1 MSDTLTAVALP
12 ANGSFVATAG
22 SLPGIYIVN
31 GINVAHAI
39 TVDPSDLGLLP
50 NSVNVDSVLS
60 PDGTKLVYL
69 MSDGAL
75 GSPILKL
82 ADLATLKATAIF
94 QTSGIERYSHPVW
107 SPDGTQ
113 LAVIKSTPTS
123 DPYGQPVSE
132 IWLVPLDGS
141 MPTKIYGDDAESIT
155 GFSSDGKKL
164 YISSK
169 GYGVGAAPTY
179 AEITLEGVKEHE
191 FLLSDVIDGVN
202 HNAYN
207 LILCK
212 VDDKDALIYSLSPS
226 PYLQSN
232 HATPIRAVD
241 ANSGAEIYTINVEFA
256 VTDINASPDN
266 GLLAFSSRTFDEQG
280 QVAGSTVWTV
290 KTDGSEQSKM
300 ILPAQADVDY
310 FDVVC
315 WANDNSGVFAHVGSG
330 VEFIGCDG
338 TRRSVIDWN
347 SSLQTTLNAPADSTI
362 SSSGGVSAFSAGGN
376 VDVLLNVPYI
386 NQVHDTAPNFD
397 GNWACGPTSSTML
410 LAAYGLLEQ
419 RNDNY
424 EWGLS
429 PYGWYISNAYTN
441 RRGVSINRT
450 QPDPKGHWVA
460 GAYGTCTN
468 GGDAYG
474 GLAADFVSKHG
485 LGARSVS
492 PTQDLV
498 KQQLRNGKPVVLGTT
513 VHGFGHVVLVK
524 GLTNDG
530 RFICN
535 DPYWRK
541 KGGSDDIYAW
551 WEFGFCPW
559 MMLVD
564 SPLPQQP
571 AQSQPQPPVAQPQP
585 PIAQP
590 QPQQP
595 SIQDGVPVIVGD
607 GTNAEQKARFV
618 AAFKRNGGI
627 SALGTGQNSPA
638 QVAPPDNPRWVQEFN
653 GGAFGQSIITLDDR
667 NDQPNASPIP
677 ALQPAFVIEGQF
689 LSKYRDAYNGS
700 SGPLGSVMSDEF
712 TNLDGLRQVNFEVG
726 YLVWDTSKPQPN
738 DAYAWSDQFNG
749 WKAEYFNNPGLAGS
763 PSCIRDEPD
772 LNYDFGT
779 GGPEGGKLGI
789 FPTNFSARWTK
800 TNSFDSGNYR
810 FSATIDDGFRLFL
823 NGVAASGDN
832 PNEYWRPNSVQT
844 YTFDFSLAGPI
855 TIVLEYFNAGGGGVA
870 KLSWDKIG

>member
-1 MSDTLTAVALP
+1 MSDTLTSVALP
-12 ANGSFVATAG
+12 ASGSFVATTG
-22 SLPGIYIVN
+22 GLPGIYIVN
-31 GINVAHAI
+31 GINVFHAI

-50 NSVNVDSVLS
+50 TSVNVDSVLS
-60 PDGTKLVYL
+60 PDGAKLVYL

-82 ADLATLKATAIF
+82 ADLASLKATAIF
-94 QTSGIERYSHPVW
+94 QTFGSERYSYPVW
-107 SPDGTQ
+107 SPDGAQ
-113 LAVIKSTPTS
+113 LAVIKSTPTA

-132 IWLVPLDGS
+132 IWLIPLDGS
-141 MPTKIYGDDAESIT
+141 QPTKIYGDDAESIT

-164 YISSK
+164 YISSR
-169 GYGVGAAPTY
+169 GYGVGAAATY
-179 AEITLEGVKEHE
+179 AEITLEGFKEHE
-191 FLLSDVIDGVN
+191 FLLSDVLDGVN

-212 VDDKDALIYSLSPS
+212 IGDKDALIYSLSPS

-241 ANSGAEIYTINVEFA
+241 ANSGAEIYTVNLEFA

-266 GLLAFSSRTFDEQG
+266 SLLAFSSRTFDAQG

-290 KTDGSEQSKM
+290 KTDGSEQPTM
-300 ILPAQADVDY
+300 ILSVQADVNY

-315 WANDNSGVFAHVGSG
+315 WASDNSGVFAQVSSG

-338 TRRSVIDWN
+338 SRRTVIDWN
-347 SSLQTTLNAPADSTI
+347 SSLQVTSIAADSI
-362 SSSGGVSAFSAGGN
+362 GGGVSAFSAGGN
-376 VDVLLNVPYI
+376 VDVLLSVPYI
-386 NQVHDTAPNFD
+386 HQLHDTAPNFD

-410 LAAYGLLEQ
+410 LAAYGLLDQ
-419 RNDNY
+419 RNENY

-441 RRGVSINRT
+441 RRSISINRT

-460 GAYGTCTN
+460 GAYGACTN

-485 LGARSVS
+485 LGARSVT
-492 PTQDLV
+492 PNQDLV
-498 KQQLRNGKPVVLGTT
+498 KQQLRNGKPVVLGTN
-513 VHGFGHVVLVK
+513 VHGFGHVILVK
-524 GLTNDG
+524 GLTNEG
-530 RFICN
+530 KFICN

-559 MMLVD
+559 MLLVD
-564 SPLPQQP
+564 NPIPQSPVVSPPPVTQPQPPAVSPPPITQPQQP
-571 AQSQPQPPVAQPQP
+571 A
-585 PIAQP
+585 
-590 QPQQP
+590 
-595 SIQDGVPVIVGD
+595 IQDGVPAIVGD
-607 GTNAEQKARFV
+607 GTTQEQKARFV

-627 SALGTGQNSPA
+627 SALGTGQNAAS
-638 QVAPPDNPRWVQEFN
+638 QVAPPDNSRWVQEFN
-653 GGAFGQSIITLDDR
+653 GGSFGQALISLDDR

-677 ALQPAFVIEGQF
+677 VLQPAFVIEGQF

-700 SGPLGSVMSDEF
+700 NGPLGSVMSDEF
-712 TNLDGLRQVNFEVG
+712 TNLEGLRQVNFEAG
-726 YLVWDTSKPQPN
+726 YIVWDTSKAQPN
-738 DAYAWSDQFNG
+738 DAYAWADQFNG
-749 WKAEYFNNPGLAGS
+749 WKAEYFNNPGLLGS
-763 PSCIRDEPD
+763 PSFIRDEPD

-779 GGPEGGKLGI
+779 SGLEGGKLGI

-800 TNSFDSGNYR
+800 TVDFDSGNYR
-810 FSATIDDGFRLFL
+810 FTATIDDGFRLFL

-832 PNEYWRPNSVQT
+832 PNEYWRPSSLQT
-844 YTFDFSLAGPI
+844 YSFDFSLSGPV
-855 TIVLEYFNAGGGGVA
+855 TIVLEYFNGDSSSVA